1 MAVENSKRLDA
12 TAKEHIRRI
21 KSTYKMKYTAMAVI
35 NAKLGCGMEEAYR
48 LYDQRIYLFK
58 NSAPKEN

>member
-21 KSTYKMKYTAMAVI
+21 KSTMAVI

-48 LYDQRIYLFK
+48 LYDECNVELQK
-58 NSAPKEN
+58 

>member
-12 TAKEHIRRI
+12 TAKEHIRHI

-35 NAKLGCGMEEAYR
+35 NAKLGCGMEEAYG
-48 LYDQRIYLFK
+48 LYDECNVEPNK
-58 NSAPKEN
+58 